1 MGIDREFLKTT
12 PPPQTN
18 LFLLRR
24 RPWLGAFASLNPFS
38 IGDLIER
45 PLARLELTDRTVR
58 CTLLMKQKL
67 HHAGWL
73 AQRLQIPDLKE
84 RVGAGEQVTVFEFPR
99 DGYDIKWPKLSTGTL
114 FEISEPSSPPWI
126 VSFGMP
132 RDYERH
138 SWLAAYDF
146 FMMNERRQWR
156 EALSPTAREL
166 PRASDS

>member
-1 MGIDREFLKTT
+1 MAIDREFLKTT
-12 PPPQTN
+12 PPPQTD

-24 RPWLGAFASLNPFS
+24 RPKLGVFASLNPFS
-38 IGDLIER
+38 VGDLIER

-58 CTLLMKQKL
+58 CTLLRKQKL
-67 HHAGWL
+67 MHAGWL

-84 RVGAGEQVTVFEFPR
+84 RVKAGEQVTVFEFPR
-99 DGYDIKWPKLSTGTL
+99 DGYEIKWPKLSTGTV

-138 SWLAAYDF
+138 AWLAAYDL
-146 FMMNERRQWR
+146 MMSDERKQWR
-156 EALSPTAREL
+156 EALSPVAR
-166 PRASDS
+166 

>member
-1 MGIDREFLKTT
+1 MAIDREFLKTT
-12 PPPQTN
+12 PPPQTD

-24 RPWLGAFASLNPFS
+24 RPKLGVFASLNPFS
-38 IGDLIER
+38 VGDLIER

-58 CTLLMKQKL
+58 CTLLRKQKL
-67 HHAGWL
+67 MHAGWL

-84 RVGAGEQVTVFEFPR
+84 RVKAGEQVTVFEFPR
-99 DGYDIKWPKLSTGTL
+99 DGYEIKWPKLSTGTV

-138 SWLAAYDF
+138 AWLAAYDL
-146 FMMNERRQWR
+146 MMSNERKQWR
-156 EALSPTAREL
+156 EALSPVAR
-166 PRASDS
+166 

>member
-1 MGIDREFLKTT
+1 MGIDREYLTTT

-24 RPWLGAFASLNPFS
+24 RPWLGVFASLNPFS

-58 CTLLMKQKL
+58 CTLLRKQKL
-67 HHAGWL
+67 KHAGWL
-73 AQRLQIPDLKE
+73 AQRLQISDLKE
-84 RVGAGEQVTVFEFPR
+84 RVSDGEQVTVFEFPR
-99 DGYDIKWPKLSTGTL
+99 DGYHIKWPKLSTGTL
-114 FEISEPSSPPWI
+114 FEISEPSSAPWI

-146 FMMNERRQWR
+146 LMMNERQQWR
-156 EALSPTAREL
+156 EALSPRAREL
-166 PRASDS
+166 PRTSDS